1 MLSVIIRRAKMLY
14 YEISVDRDALVKN
27 KNNINSTINKENIN
41 DDKLEE
47 YYNPMINLLT
57 EIYYSLS

>member
-1 MLSVIIRRAKMLY
+1 MRQDDPETETEEGSGT
-14 YEISVDRDALVKN
+14 ISSGPGYTFGGIDQKKD
-27 KNNINSTINKENIN
+27 E

-47 YYNPMINLLT
+47 YYNPMTNLLT

>member
-1 MLSVIIRRAKMLY
+1 MLY